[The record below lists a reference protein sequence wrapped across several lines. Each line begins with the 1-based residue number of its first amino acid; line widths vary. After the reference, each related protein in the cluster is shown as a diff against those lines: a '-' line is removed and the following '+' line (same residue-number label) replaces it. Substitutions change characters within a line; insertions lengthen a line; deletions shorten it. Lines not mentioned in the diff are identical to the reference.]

1 MSLIAGT
8 HTIDRGKQW
17 IPHLKVFSLV
27 KSHAPE
33 LLLSS
38 TAPTRELLL
47 LTFWL
52 AARMTGP
59 ALDILP

>member
-17 IPHLKVFSLV
+17 IPHLKVFSPV

-52 AARMTGP
+52 AAE
-59 ALDILP
+59 